1 MNRLT
6 LLLLCVLAWPAL
18 AWQVDDPDLKARLVM
33 EQQQAYLGGEVA
45 VSLELATPRW
55 FTRAARLTLP
65 TQSDALW
72 LQRQVFADS
81 SQARIDGKMWTL
93 QRWPLAV
100 FPRRAGGIS
109 LQPIRVDVGVAG
121 ADGQSQLR
129 QFSLSGLNL
138 LGVPTGGAALV
149 ARDYRVAV
157 FVAQQARLNNQPLLL
172 KAGQSLKVSYHSQ
185 AENSLAMLL
194 PEITPSNTDAEA
206 VSIYRE
212 LPILQNLSER
222 GQRLAYREDHFTV
235 VAKRD
240 VALHLT
246 VAGIDWLDA
255 RDGSRQRLEIPE
267 IGVETTAAAPVY
279 IRQPLLEWLALALM
293 ALLLL
298 GVGALAYS
306 ASSPLQR
313 YRKVQQ
319 RALLEAVRI
328 GDWGGFGKH
337 LYTLYDSY
345 PELRLRPLGSVLD
358 ALPPAPG
365 DRIKQLLRASFSGE
379 SALLDD
385 TDEAT
390 LHTLFTQFEGGLDSQ
405 PLEIHETTFLR

>member
-1 MNRLT
+1 MNRLM
-6 LLLLCVLAWPAL
+6 LLLCVLAWPAL
-18 AWQVDDPDLKARLVM
+18 AWQVDEADLKARLVM
-33 EQQQAYLGGEVA
+33 QQQQAYLGEEVA

-65 TQSDALW
+65 TQGDALW

-81 SQARIDGKMWTL
+81 TRERIDGQMWTL

-109 LQPIRVDVGVAG
+109 LQPIRVDVGVAD

-129 QFSLSGLNL
+129 AFTLGGLDV

-149 ARDYRVAV
+149 ASDYRVAV
-157 FVAQQARLNNQPLLL
+157 FVAQQAWLNRQALPL

-194 PEITPSNTDAEA
+194 PEMSPSSADAEA
-206 VSIYRE
+206 VAIYRE
-212 LPILQNLSER
+212 LPTLQNITER
-222 GQRLAYREDHFTV
+222 GQRIAYREDHFTV

-246 VAGIDWLDA
+246 VPDIDWLNS
-255 RDGSRQRLEIPE
+255 RDGSRQRLSVPD
-267 IGVETTAAAPVY
+267 IGTAADVTAVQY
-279 IRQPLLEWLALALM
+279 VRQPLLEWLALAVVVM
-293 ALLLL
+293 LLTAI
-298 GVGALAYS
+298 GVLTYT

-313 YRKVQQ
+313 FRKEQQ
-319 RALLEAVRI
+319 RALCAAVRI
-328 GDWGGFGKH
+328 GDWGAFGKH

-345 PELRLRPLGSVLD
+345 PEHRTASLATALD
-358 ALPPAPG
+358 ALPAAMG
-365 DRIKQLLRASFSGE
+365 DRLKILLRAAFSGE

-390 LHTLFTQFEGGLDSQ
+390 LYQLFKQWERGQTRRPVEA
-405 PLEIHETTFLR
+405 HETTFLR